1 MGSTMR
7 NEFYPDPIKT
17 SKRNHPSLMFNNKT
31 LNLTTAYKHL
41 DMTLDSKLS
50 FDKHLKLLLSKISK
64 TIGLLKKF
72 QETLLK

>member
-1 MGSTMR
+1 M
-7 NEFYPDPIKT
+7 
-17 SKRNHPSLMFNNKT
+17 LNNKT
-31 LNLTTAYKHL
+31 LNLTTAHKHL